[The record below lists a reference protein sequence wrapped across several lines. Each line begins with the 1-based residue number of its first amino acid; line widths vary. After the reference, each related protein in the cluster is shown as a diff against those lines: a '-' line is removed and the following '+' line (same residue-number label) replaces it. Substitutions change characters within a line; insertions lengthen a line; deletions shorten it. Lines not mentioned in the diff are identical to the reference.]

1 MAKMR
6 KKLAAVLTGLAA
18 LSLTLT
24 ACGGGGG
31 EGGGGGGGGDEA
43 LDTSQ
48 ASGDIDYWLWD
59 NAQLPSYQKCA
70 DAFKT
75 ANAGINVKISQ
86 FAWDEYWS
94 KLTNGFVA
102 GDAPDVFT
110 NHLSKYPEFVTNQQL
125 VPLDA
130 TLEKD
135 GFNVDQYQEGLADLW
150 KGQDGKRYGLPK
162 DFDTTAVFYNS
173 KLVEDGG
180 YDATQLAGLAWNP
193 TDGGT
198 YEKAIAHLTVDEAG
212 VRGDEPGFNKDRVEV
227 YGLGLDG
234 GAGAGVGQTQWSMYT
249 GSNDWTFTDKNPWG
263 TKYNYDQPQFQ
274 QTIDWFFGLIE
285 KGYMPKLEAVDGQ
298 SSADLYGAGKYAM
311 ITNGSWMINTMTG
324 YDGVKT
330 GIAPTPI
337 GPNGKRASMYNGLAD
352 SIWVG
357 SDNKAAAAKWVEFL
371 GSPECQDVVGE
382 AGAVFPA
389 IPSGT
394 DKAEAAFKAKGV
406 DTTAFLVHVDEK
418 TTFLFPI
425 TDYASQITGIMEP
438 AMDTVAAGKAD
449 ASSLTEANNQVNA
462 LFG

>member
-1 MAKMR
+1 MARMR
-6 KKLAAVLTGLAA
+6 KKLGAVLTGLAA

-31 EGGGGGGGGDEA
+31 AGGDGGGGDEA
-43 LDTSQ
+43 IDTS
-48 ASGDIDYWLWD
+48 AATGDVDYWLWD
-59 NAQLPSYQKCA
+59 NNQLPAYQKCA
-70 DAFKT
+70 DTFKT
-75 ANAGINVKISQ
+75 ANPNVNVKVSQ

-110 NHLSKYPEFVTNQQL
+110 NHLSKYPEYVTNQQL

-130 TLEKD
+130 TLAKD

-162 DFDTTAVFYNS
+162 DFDTIALFYN
-173 KLVEDGG
+173 KTLVEEGG
-180 YDATQLAGLAWNP
+180 YDAAELGELTWNP

-198 YEKAIAHLTVDEAG
+198 YEKAIAHLTVDENG
-212 VRGDEPGFNKDRVEV
+212 VRGDEAGFNKDRVEV

-234 GAGAGVGQTQWSMYT
+234 GAGGGVGQTQWSMYT
-249 GSNDWTFTDKNPWG
+249 GSVGNFQFTDKNPWG
-263 TKYNYDQPQFQ
+263 THYNYDNPEFQ
-274 QTIDWFFGLIE
+274 QTIGWFFSLIE

-311 ITNGSWMINTMTG
+311 ITNGSWMINQMFG
-324 YDGVKT
+324 YDNVKT
-330 GIAPTPI
+330 AIAPTPV
-337 GPNGKRASMYNGLAD
+337 GPSGKRASMYNGLGD

-371 GSPECQDVVGE
+371 GSPDCQNIVGE
-382 AGAVFPA
+382 GGTVFPA

-406 DTTAFLVHVDEK
+406 DVSAFLVHIEEK

-425 TDYASQITGIMEP
+425 TDYASQVTGIMEP
-438 AMDTVAAGKAD
+438 AMDAVAAGKSEP
-449 ASSLTEANNQVNA
+449 SSLTEANEQVNG